1 MFICRRVAIV
11 GTCHE
16 IWIGRVL
23 CGIARIFLETRERSL
38 TLYTLVLLVLLVETV
53 AVSEYYVLVD
63 VGEVVGRG
71 GSTGLSG

>member
-1 MFICRRVAIV
+1 
-11 GTCHE
+11 
-16 IWIGRVL
+16 
-23 CGIARIFLETRERSL
+23 
-38 TLYTLVLLVLLVETV
+38 LYTWVLLELLVETV